1 MRTDRRKLMVSIR
14 KNDMYELLGKALRFH
29 KYIDNSYNNLIYS
42 WDTSK
47 VTDLS
52 YCFQGCG
59 YLRSL
64 DLSSWDTS
72 KVTDLGYCFE
82 GCISLQS
89 LDLSSWDISKVTD
102 LGYCFQGCGSLQS
115 LDLSSWDTS
124 KVTDLRYC
132 FEGCRA
138 LQSLDLSSWDISNVR
153 SLEYTFSNGVNELIM
168 PELSEDNMLNNL
180 YCTWYQNYGIKKLD
194 LSKFNTKNVTEF
206 GWCFEGDTNLE
217 WLDISGFDLSSTT
230 AYGVRSFFGRNK
242 RLTHLILG
250 EGFGKIKEG
259 VTFDMSSFA
268 SLDEESKA
276 SFMSLYDRKANGL
289 PNVTLKLKTSFGF
302 SEEQIQSLTNKGYI
316 INLV

>member
-1 MRTDRRKLMVSIR
+1 MRTDRRKLMVSSR
-14 KNDMYELLGKALRFH
+14 KNDMYELLGKTLRFH
-29 KYIDNSYNNLIYS
+29 PYIKNSDSKFIYS

-52 YCFQGCG
+52 YCFQGC
-59 YLRSL
+59 SA
-64 DLSSWDTS
+64 
-72 KVTDLGYCFE
+72 
-82 GCISLQS
+82 LQS
-89 LDLSSWDISKVTD
+89 LDLSSWDISK
-102 LGYCFQGCGSLQS
+102 LL
-115 LDLSSWDTS
+115 
-124 KVTDLRYC
+124 
-132 FEGCRA
+132 
-138 LQSLDLSSWDISNVR
+138 

-168 PELSEDNMLNNL
+168 PELSEDNMLINL
-180 YCTWYQNYGIKKLD
+180 YCTWYQNSRIKKLD

-206 GWCFEGDTNLE
+206 GWCFEGAVNLE
-217 WLDISGFDLSSTT
+217 WLDISGFDLSSATVS
-230 AYGVRSFFGRNK
+230 GVKSFFGNNRM
-242 RLTHLILG
+242 LTHLILG

-302 SEEQIQSLTNKGYI
+302 SEEQIQSLTNKGYT